1 MQTMTMLPDPLLAHA
16 AQVLRALAHPKRM
29 RLAEILLDG
38 PLPVHE
44 LSQRSGMP
52 QPQTS
57 HHLRIL
63 QRFGLLADERRG
75 AEVYY
80 RVQEPMLETIF
91 GCLRTKA
98 TVRV

>member
-1 MQTMTMLPDPLLAHA
+1 MTHLPEPLLEHA

-29 RLAEILLDG
+29 RLAELLLDG
-38 PLPVHE
+38 PLPVNE
-44 LSQRSGMP
+44 LSRLCGLA

-75 AEVYY
+75 AQVFY
-80 RVQEPMLETIF
+80 RVQEPMVQTIF
-91 GCLRTKA
+91 TCLRG
-98 TVRV
+98 RVSA